1 MKEHLL
7 KNSTLDDRLKFL
19 IKEVNSDHS
28 LDHVINLNKIIEEQT
43 NKIIELEQSE
53 KKLLELGKFKDR
65 MFSIIAHDI
74 RSPISNIKTFL
85 SFMSQDDDIT
95 LEELKRTIQS
105 FEKQIDYSLEIT
117 DNLLKWSYSQSNTTK
132 LNIEKI
138 NLHSLVNAIT
148 PPIKLRFQNKNL
160 NINNEIPVDVDI
172 EIDKDIVC
180 TVIRNLLWNAG
191 KFTNKNGLIKITYK
205 QISDEEF
212 SISVIDNGIGM
223 SKEEM
228 NSIINREKI
237 NSKKGT
243 NDEKGVGLGL
253 LLCKDLLEIHN
264 AELLI
269 KSEVNK
275 GSEFK
280 ILFH

>member
-1 MKEHLL
+1 MKEPLL

-28 LDHVINLNKIIEEQT
+28 LDHVINLNKIIEAQT

-160 NINNEIPVDVDI
+160 NINNEIPVDVEI
-172 EIDKDIVC
+172 EIDKDIVS

-191 KFTNKNGLIKITYK
+191 KFTNKNGLVRILYK